1 MSGLLSRV
9 AVAAV
14 GLPAVLF
21 LVWLGGWWLFALA
34 AVAVVLALHELFRM
48 TRPLRP
54 VALAGFAGALGAV
67 LGAQLGGLDWMVA
80 GFAVTFL
87 LAFVLRGLAGGRA
100 SLTASLGVTVLGAG
114 WIGLGVAH
122 FVLLRDIEENGRL
135 AAFTVLL
142 AVFAADT
149 AAYFA
154 GKIFGRHRLAPAVSP
169 GKTWEGFLAGTAA
182 CVFVTWVSLYRTGF
196 VDGWRSFV
204 LGGVLALAAAAGDLF
219 ESGLKRDM
227 EVKDSGR
234 LLAGHGGM
242 LDRVDALL
250 FSAVAG
256 YHVIAAFDAA

>member
-227 EVKDSGR
+227 DVKDSGR

>member
-122 FVLLRDIEENGRL
+122 FVLLRGIEENGRL